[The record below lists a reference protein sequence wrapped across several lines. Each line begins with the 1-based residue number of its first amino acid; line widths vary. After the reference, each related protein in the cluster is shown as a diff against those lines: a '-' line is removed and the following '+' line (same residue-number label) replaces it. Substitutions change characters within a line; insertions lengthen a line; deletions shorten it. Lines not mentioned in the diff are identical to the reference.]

1 MTIWDYRDKINKIDK
16 VWSDCMV
23 LCFLVFLFL
32 LLVIYV
38 LYSKNRKLSLKVLE
52 KDKLLVRQAKLA
64 SIGEMLEHIAHQWKQ
79 PLAQINSIVLNIE
92 SSYEDGSLDRGM
104 LEEELNQIEN
114 LTHYMSQTIES
125 FRNYLHPDKEKTVF
139 TIQEVFD
146 ETFLLMMPLL
156 KHKKIDCQINIKED
170 KSIKG
175 YKKELVQTLLVLLNN
190 AKDAILEA
198 NPKKPQINIEVKKEN
213 DKLVIAISDNG
224 GGIDGSIMDKI
235 FDPYF
240 TTKKQSQGTGHGLSM
255 AKMIVEESFGGEIR
269 VKNIKN
275 GACFEVIL

>member
-1 MTIWDYRDKINKIDK
+1 MIWCIVYLIFAIICGLYYFKNQELSQKII
-16 VWSDCMV
+16 
-23 LCFLVFLFL
+23 
-32 LLVIYV
+32 
-38 LYSKNRKLSLKVLE
+38 E
-52 KDKLLVRQAKLA
+52 KDRLLVRQAKLA

-125 FRNYLHPDKEKTVF
+125 FRNYLHPDKEKTIF
-139 TIQEVFD
+139 TIQEVFE

-156 KHKKIDCQINIKED
+156 KHKKIDCRINIKED
-170 KSIKG
+170 SSVKG

-190 AKDAILEA
+190 AKDAILET
-198 NPKKPQINIEVKKEN
+198 NPKKPQIQIEVKKES
-213 DKLVIAISDNG
+213 DKLVVAISDNG
-224 GGIDGSIMDKI
+224 GGINESIMDKI

-240 TTKKQSQGTGHGLSM
+240 TTKKESQGTGHGLSM
-255 AKMIVEESFGGEIR
+255 AKMIVEESFGGKLK